1 MRNRPRSASGHER
14 RYPHI
19 PFPCK
24 KRPPRRVKA
33 AFRRFNRQDAASFCG
48 GVIGSTDPT
57 LSYPHGIG
65 GHPAVRITSIVVVGI
80 AVVVDI
86 AEVGRIGRGYRRHPI

>member
-1 MRNRPRSASGHER
+1 MGMKEGIRI
-14 RYPHI
+14 I

-33 AFRRFNRQDAASFCG
+33 TFRRSSRQDVASFCG

-57 LSYPHGIG
+57 LCYPHGIG
-65 GHPAVRITSIVVVGI
+65 GDPAVRITRIVVVGI
-80 AVVVDI
+80 AIVVDI
-86 AEVGRIGRGYRRHPI
+86 AEVGRVGRGYR